1 MRAECVRTIWHG
13 AHHLALSKIFGQQNR
28 VGGRVCH
35 GRRVELV
42 EAVDAAVDGL
52 LFDERS
58 HGIVDED
65 FRAIGNACLLE
76 QVKRG
81 AGAVH
86 TLGATRNHGTHL
98 GITGFVDEHVHH
110 IADTLVDHDDDV
122 AHAIVA
128 FERSMLQQTI
138 GLSPTETN
146 CLGLFSSNRVPKPAA
161 NTTATTGIFCSCIC
175 SLSLIRPTVNP
186 RIGLQ
191 RVLPYVLHAIRNS
204 APLSH
209 YSRTISA
216 SMRPSCALPAMVARR
231 CENQSGFSSVHS
243 YGGFS

>member
-1 MRAECVRTIWHG
+1 MRSPRSSVSRIVSVDAYATV
-13 AHHLALSKIFGQQNR
+13 AAF
-28 VGGRVCH
+28 
-35 GRRVELV
+35 
-42 EAVDAAVDGL
+42 EAVDAAVDGS

-128 FERSMLQQTI
+128 LERLDAPADDWLIPHRNQLLGIVLIESRA
-138 GLSPTETN
+138 ETGRQHHGHN
-146 CLGLFSSNRVPKPAA
+146 RHLLFLHL
-161 NTTATTGIFCSCIC
+161 
-175 SLSLIRPTVNP
+175 LSLTHTSHRKPPNRLAARFALRSARNP
-186 RIGLQ
+186 Q
-191 RVLPYVLHAIRNS
+191 
-204 APLSH
+204 
-209 YSRTISA
+209 
-216 SMRPSCALPAMVARR
+216 
-231 CENQSGFSSVHS
+231 
-243 YGGFS
+243 

>member
-1 MRAECVRTIWHG
+1 MRAECVRTIRHG

-28 VGGRVCH
+28 VSGRVCH

-76 QVKRG
+76 QIKRG

-128 FERSMLQQTI
+128 FERLDAPADDWLIPHRNQLLGI
-138 GLSPTETN
+138 GLIESRAETGRQHHGHN
-146 CLGLFSSNRVPKPAA
+146 RHLLFLHL
-161 NTTATTGIFCSCIC
+161 
-175 SLSLIRPTVNP
+175 LSLTHTSHRKPPNRFAARFALRSARNP
-186 RIGLQ
+186 Q
-191 RVLPYVLHAIRNS
+191 
-204 APLSH
+204 
-209 YSRTISA
+209 
-216 SMRPSCALPAMVARR
+216 
-231 CENQSGFSSVHS
+231 
-243 YGGFS
+243 